1 MAKLNVRG
9 NALMEQ
15 LSKDLDFPFKR
26 IGSLVVCKDEEDM
39 PNLKALYDRCLLY
52 TSFMHCGLS
61 WESSR

>member
-39 PNLKALYDRCLLY
+39 PNLKALYDRGVVNGGAGAAY
-52 TSFMHCGLS
+52 FIQRGSA
-61 WESSR
+61 